1 MCAAACAARVAHGG
15 GGVQRVAGGEQQAA
29 FVFVAGGGDGHVGN
43 AAQEAEVVGAGV
55 GGAVGADDAGAVDGK
70 EHGQVLQGDVVHE
83 LVVAALQKGGVDG
96 DDGFDAF
103 AGEAGGEGDGVL
115 FGDAD
120 VEIAFGKASGKFDEA
135 AAFAHG
141 GGDGG
146 EAGIGFGLVAQPAA
160 EDFGVG
166 GTRGG
171 RGGGGFG
178 GGWGFADGVVFDGV
192 VFGEFVALAFFGDD
206 VQELRAFSAP
216 QLGQGFD
223 EFADVVAVD
232 GAGVGEA
239 EVFKQ
244 GEGLFDVF
252 ALARQRFDGFF
263 GFLRDFF
270 DGGEFAEHFVGAG
283 FDGAEQA
290 VHVAH
295 DVAGE
300 VFGQG
305 ADVGRDGHFVVVEDD
320 EQVGVGHVARA
331 VEGFEGLSGGHCAVA
346 DNGDAAG
353 AAPGEFVGHGHA
365 QCGADGGGG
374 VTDAE
379 VVVFAFAAFGETG
392 EAAELAHGVHA
403 VFAAGENF
411 VGIALVADV
420 PNQMVVRRVV
430 NVMQGDGEF
439 DRAEVAGEVAAGF
452 ADGFEQEGADFAAQL
467 RQLGGGEQAQVL
479 RQGDVVQ

>member
-1 MCAAACAARVAHGG
+1 M
-15 GGVQRVAGGEQQAA
+15 
-29 FVFVAGGGDGHVGN
+29 
-43 AAQEAEVVGAGV
+43 
-55 GGAVGADDAGAVDGK
+55 GGAVGADDAGAVDS
-70 EHGQVLQGDVVHE
+70 EEDGQVLQGDVVHE

-120 VEIAFGKASGKFDEA
+120 VEIAFGKTSGKFDEA

-141 GGDGG
+141 GGNGG
-146 EAGIGFGLVAQPAA
+146 EAGVGFCLVAQPAA

-178 GGWGFADGVVFDGV
+178 GGGGFADGVVFDGV

-206 VQELRAFSAP
+206 VQKLRAFFVAQP
-216 QLGQGFD
+216 GEGFD

-239 EVFKQ
+239 EVFKE

-270 DGGEFAEHFVGAG
+270 DGGEFVQDFVGAG

-331 VEGFEGLSGGHCAVA
+331 VEGFESLSGGHRAVA
-346 DNGDAAG
+346 DNGDAAAG
-353 AAPGEFVGHGHA
+353 SARQSVGDGHA
-365 QCGADGGGG
+365 QRGADGGGG
-374 VTDAE
+374 VADAE

-392 EAAELAHGVHA
+392 EAAELAHGVHT
-403 VFAAGENF
+403 VFAAGEDF
-411 VGIALVADV
+411 VGVALVADI

-467 RQLGGGEQAQVL
+467 RQFGGRELPQVGRQAD
-479 RQGDVVQ
+479 GVQ